1 MCLCSRNRF
10 VFTAPKRTG
19 TRIRKGDRLLVD
31 GDAKPVKGC
40 YVVTGAG
47 RLERWRGQPVIYG
60 VCVRV
65 ERPL

>member
-1 MCLCSRNRF
+1 M
-10 VFTAPKRTG
+10 FTAQQRAG

-40 YVVTGAG
+40 FVITGTG
-47 RLERWRGQPVIYG
+47 RLERWRGQAVIYG